1 MSDSKLGMGMGVGG
15 GTRRDRWIRRNFPT
29 VEDLRK
35 RAQRR
40 IPGFA
45 FSYAE
50 CGAGLDL
57 NVRANRA
64 ALDAVEIVPRCG
76 DDRPDTS
83 TEVTLFGRSYAAP
96 IGISP
101 MGLPSMIW
109 PGGEFA
115 LGKAAQRA
123 RIPYTVGCVG
133 GCSIERLGEVAPD
146 VLWFQLYRVP
156 RDDHKVGIDL
166 IKRAERAGAHVLTL
180 TVDVPTR
187 SKRPLEMRNRLEVP
201 FRPGMRTVYEAA
213 MSPAWLLALL
223 RNGQPDFV
231 NMAPYATGTGRS
243 AIADFVNREMSGS
256 FTWDEVKRFRD
267 IWKGPLVLKGIMH
280 PEDALRAVSAG
291 VDGIQVSN
299 HGGRQFEAAP
309 GAIDVLPAIRK
320 AVGGRATVLL
330 DSGVRSGI
338 DVLRVL
344 ALGGQAALAG
354 RPFLYALAA
363 LGDDGAD
370 YVMDLFIDE
379 IRTAVRQAGLQDI
392 GQATSLTVRH
402 PGALQF

>member
-1 MSDSKLGMGMGVGG
+1 MRDSKLGMGMSASG
-15 GTRRDRWIRRNFPT
+15 GTRRERWIRRSFPT
-29 VEDLRK
+29 VDDLRD

-45 FSYAE
+45 FEYAD
-50 CGAGLDL
+50 CGVGLDH
-57 NVRANRA
+57 NVNANRS
-64 ALDAVEIVPRCG
+64 ALDAVELVPRCG
-76 DDRPDTS
+76 VDRDDTS
-83 TEVTLFGRSYAAP
+83 TEVALFGRRYAAP
-96 IGISP
+96 LGIAP

-133 GCSIERLGEVAPD
+133 GCSIERLGEAAPD
-146 VLWFQLYRVP
+146 VLWFQLYRVA
-156 RDDHKVGIDL
+156 RDDHRVGIDL
-166 IKRAERAGAHVLTL
+166 IKRAERAGAHVLVLTL
-180 TVDVPTR
+180 DVPTR
-187 SKRPLEMRNRLEVP
+187 SKRPREMRNRLAVP
-201 FRPGMRTVYEAA
+201 FQPGARTIYEVAT
-213 MSPAWLLALL
+213 SPAWLIALL

-231 NMAPYATGTGRS
+231 NMAPYAGKGRS
-243 AIADFVNREMSGS
+243 AIADFVTRELGGS
-256 FTWDEVKRFRD
+256 FTWDEVKLYRD
-267 IWKGPLVLKGIMH
+267 LWKGPLVVKGVLH
-280 PEDALRAVSAG
+280 PDDARKAVSIG

-309 GAIDVLPAIRK
+309 AAIDVLPAIRK
-320 AVGGRATVLL
+320 AIGDKATLL
-330 DSGVRSGI
+330 FDSGIRSGI

-344 ALGGQAALAG
+344 ALGGQTALAG

-370 YVMDLFIDE
+370 YVINLLIDE
-379 IRTAVRQAGLQDI
+379 IRTALRQAGLQNVAE
-392 GQATSLTVRH
+392 ATSLKIRH

>member
-1 MSDSKLGMGMGVGG
+1 MRDSKLGMGMSTVG
-15 GTRRDRWIRRNFPT
+15 GTRRERWIRRSFPT
-29 VEDLRK
+29 VDDLRE

-45 FSYAE
+45 FEYAD
-50 CGAGLDL
+50 CGVGLDH
-57 NVRANRA
+57 NVHANRS
-64 ALDAVEIVPRCG
+64 ALDAVELVPRCG
-76 DDRPDTS
+76 VDRDDTS

-96 IGISP
+96 LGIAP

-109 PGGEFA
+109 PGGELA

-133 GCSIERLGEVAPD
+133 GCSIERLGDAAPD
-146 VLWFQLYRVP
+146 VLWFQLYRVA

-166 IKRAERAGAHVLTL
+166 IKRAERARAHVLVLTL
-180 TVDVPTR
+180 DVPTR
-187 SKRPLEMRNRLEVP
+187 SKRPREMRNRLAVP
-201 FRPGMRTVYEAA
+201 FQPGARTIYEVAT
-213 MSPAWLLALL
+213 SPAWLIALL

-231 NMAPYATGTGRS
+231 NMAPYAGKGRG
-243 AIADFVNREMSGS
+243 AIADFVTRELGGS
-256 FTWDEVKRFRD
+256 FTWDEVKLYRD
-267 IWKGPLVLKGIMH
+267 LWKGPLVVKGILH
-280 PEDALRAVSAG
+280 PDDARKAVSIG

-309 GAIDVLPAIRK
+309 AAIDALPAIRK
-320 AVGGRATVLL
+320 AIGDKVTLL
-330 DSGVRSGI
+330 FDSGIRSGI

-363 LGDDGAD
+363 LGDDGAN
-370 YVMDLFIDE
+370 YVINLLIDE
-379 IRTAVRQAGLQDI
+379 IRTALRQAGLQNV
-392 GQATSLTVRH
+392 GEAMSLTVRH